1 MTVAALCAAAVHASL
16 VFGVCAIVSGL
27 AAVLCLSL
35 GGRQCRGL
43 PGNAG
48 EPSRADL
55 EVVCGATLLLVG
67 FVQAMVMVA
76 LLAASF
82 WAPAYAP

>member
-1 MTVAALCAAAVHASL
+1 MTVAAIFAAAVHASL
-16 VFGVCAIVSGL
+16 VFGVSAIVSGL

-55 EVVCGATLLLVG
+55 EVVCGATLLLFG
-67 FVQAMVMVA
+67 FVQGMVALA

-82 WAPAYAP
+82 WAPTYTP